1 MISRQKGFEAGRK
14 IEVRPINNL
23 PDLRRCHQI
32 QRATWGYSDLM
43 IFPYTVLISAQH
55 NGGVLLG
62 AYVNDELVGF
72 VFGYLGMAGAKL
84 YLFSQRMGVLPE
96 YQSMGLGYRLK
107 MAQREQMLR
116 QGIDIIVWTYDPL
129 EGANSTLNIEKLGGI
144 VRFYARDIYG
154 FIQNPRQTGLTTDRF
169 LLEWHLMSNR
179 VRERVAGHYQR
190 PRAEDW
196 LGGEDIPMV
205 NYASWEGDIPRP
217 LAADLEMEHDCL
229 LVQVP
234 PNLQGIKRHDLKIA
248 RGWRDLTRII
258 FETYFQRGYVLTGFA
273 SSLQPR
279 LPNLYRLEYK
289 SFPAPIDFSSWA
301 RSVSES

>member
-1 MISRQKGFEAGRK
+1 MEVK
-14 IEVRPINNL
+14 VRPITTL
-23 PDLRRCHQI
+23 SDLRRCHEI

-43 IFPYTVLISAQH
+43 VFPYTILISVHH

-96 YQSMGLGYRLK
+96 YQSLGLGYRLK
-107 MAQREQMLR
+107 VAQRDQMLR

-129 EGANSTLNIEKLGGI
+129 EGRNATLSVEKLGGI

-154 FIQNPRQTGLTTDRF
+154 LVQNPLQTGLTTDRF
-169 LLEWHLMSNR
+169 LLEWHLMSDR
-179 VRERVAGHYQR
+179 VRERARGQYKR
-190 PRAEDW
+190 PRADDW
-196 LGGEDIPMV
+196 LSGEDLPLV

-217 LAADLEMEHDCL
+217 LAADLEVEHDRV

-234 PNLQGIKRHDLKIA
+234 PNLQHIKRHDLSVA
-248 RGWRDLTRII
+248 RDWRVITRVI
-258 FETYFQRGYVLTGFA
+258 FESYFERGYVVTGFA

-279 LPNLYRLEYK
+279 LPNLYRLERK
-289 SFPAPIDFSSWA
+289 TFPAPIDFSAWA
-301 RSVSES
+301 RGVTET